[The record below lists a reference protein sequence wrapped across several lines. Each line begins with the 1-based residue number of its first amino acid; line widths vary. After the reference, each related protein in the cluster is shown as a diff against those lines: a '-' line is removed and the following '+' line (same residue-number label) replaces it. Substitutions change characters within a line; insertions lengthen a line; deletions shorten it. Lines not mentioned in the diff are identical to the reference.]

1 MIITLNQGE
10 IENALQKHIND
21 LMNLKEGVSI
31 GYEFKM
37 TRGEEGITV
46 ILDINN
52 GPVPAKPAQVQVHAT
67 AKPAP
72 AKAEAP
78 APAPV
83 VKEEP
88 KPTVVQE
95 EAPAKPTAEDPPF
108 EADKPV
114 ETQNQVG
121 EAQAEASTTGA
132 AAETGTAQNASAEA
146 GAAEGAPFIKNHI
159 IRVTEKA
166 FDDFAGTGSDEKFNR
181 KVLGLE

>member
-52 GPVPAKPAQVQVHAT
+52 GPVPAKPAQVAPQA
-67 AKPAP
+67 AKAAPAP
-72 AKAEAP
+72 AAAKAET
-78 APAPV
+78 PAPV
-83 VKEEP
+83 VKEDP
-88 KPTVVQE
+88 K
-95 EAPAKPTAEDPPF
+95 APVAQANAESDPPF
-108 EADKPV
+108 DTDKQPAD
-114 ETQNQVG
+114 TANQAG

-132 AAETGTAQNASAEA
+132 TAETGTAQNASAET
-146 GAAEGAPFIKNHI
+146 GAAEAPK
-159 IRVTEKA
+159 KPSL
-166 FDDFAGTGSDEKFNR
+166 FAGLKQP
-181 KVLGLE
+181 K

>member
-52 GPVPAKPAQVQVHAT
+52 GPVPAKPAQVAPQAT
-67 AKPAP
+67 KAAPAP
-72 AKAEAP
+72 AAAKAET
-78 APAPV
+78 PAPV

-88 KPTVVQE
+88 K
-95 EAPAKPTAEDPPF
+95 APVAQASEDKGPPF
-108 EADKPV
+108 TPDAAVPIAD
-114 ETQNQVG
+114 TANQAG

-132 AAETGTAQNASAEA
+132 TAETGTAQNASAEA
-146 GAAEGAPFIKNHI
+146 GAAEAPK
-159 IRVTEKA
+159 KPSL
-166 FDDFAGTGSDEKFNR
+166 FAGLKQP
-181 KVLGLE
+181 K